1 MADESAPPVDER
13 DQPIPADE
21 FPLPTATR
29 TPAGRDQP
37 APAGDPSP
45 FVMPDVDHSATGRD
59 QPAQWSVPM
68 PGAERSAAAPNRPMP
83 AVVFGRPGAIP
94 VDHPRSPPP
103 VEPPGAGSSA
113 QDPPRLGLGRPL
125 PPGMTRLVAP
135 PADLAAAVHASYGV
149 DVSATPIHRGPAV
162 TARAAT
168 LSATAFTER
177 GEVFLPDQLGPLTA
191 PAARAGLAHELTHVA
206 QQRILGAD
214 LPAEWTPAG
223 QALEQH
229 AVAVEHHVRT
239 GQQTALAP
247 PPPLAVPE
255 MSTSDSIQRQPDH
268 DGPILSWTLPTPPDE
283 PPEPPDELAGYSERL
298 VALCGQRLPNLD
310 NSTDLDEL
318 AEKIYHRLR
327 DMLRGELLVDRE
339 RAGLLTDFR

>member
-1 MADESAPPVDER
+1 MADDAAPPVDER
-13 DQPIPADE
+13 DQLIPAGDL
-21 FPLPTATR
+21 PLPTATWL
-29 TPAGRDQP
+29 PAGRDQP

-45 FVMPDVDHSATGRD
+45 FVVPDVDHPTAGRD
-59 QPAQWSVPM
+59 RPAEWSVPM
-68 PGAERSAAAPNRPMP
+68 PGAGQSAAEPSRPMP
-83 AVVFGRPGAIP
+83 AVVFGPPGAIDQP
-94 VDHPRSPPP
+94 PRG
-103 VEPPGAGSSA
+103 EPLGAGS
-113 QDPPRLGLGRPL
+113 PPRLGLGRPL
-125 PPGMTRLVAP
+125 PPGMTRLVGP
-135 PADLAAAVHASYGV
+135 PADLASAVHASYGV

-177 GEVFLPDQLGPLTA
+177 GEVYLPDQLGPLTT

-229 AVAVEHHVRT
+229 AVAVEHAVRA

-247 PPPLAVPE
+247 PPLLAAPE

-268 DGPILSWTLPTPPDE
+268 DGPILSWTLPAPPDE
-283 PPEPPDELAGYSERL
+283 APEQPDELAEYSERL
-298 VALCGQRLPNLD
+298 VALCGQRLANLD
-310 NSTDLDEL
+310 DSTDLDEL